1 MLKLAKDESGIAIL
15 WVAVSMGIIVGA
27 AVLAID
33 LSSIQTTRTQLQN
46 AADAAA
52 LAAAQD
58 LAWKGTSTLA
68 ERRQDATNTAIA
80 IAALNRAFIDR
91 TVGPVNI
98 SGSDVTFPSES
109 EVTVRTHRTVAD
121 GDPLRTY
128 FIRLIPPFGNGLAD
142 VQADATAMV
151 APASGTR
158 GFFPWVLPDRYEDLD
173 GDGVWDDPEPFT
185 DQNGNGEW
193 DDDEPYTD
201 ANGNGKWDVGEWFDD
216 LDGDGEYSL
225 REPFEDLD
233 GNGIYSADFYDP
245 ILTGYGTGELYPH
258 NDAGMLLVVAQGD
271 PQSTLTSGFYYPARW
286 PPEEYYT
293 GESPLSGASIYQN
306 WIMNKSPYL
315 VQIGDHV
322 RLEYGRMRGPTR
334 SGVNDIISRCPT
346 SFYNADLDPPGVDGH
361 SHDGSIDCPRIGAIA
376 FFDPADVQGSS
387 NKLVT
392 IVKLSHWF
400 VESMDQQNTVYGRL
414 IEIVDALAIGGGGDS
429 GGFIVSVRLVE

>member
-1 MLKLAKDESGIAIL
+1 MLKLAKDESGIAIV

-58 LAWKGTSTLA
+58 LAWDGTSTLA
-68 ERRQDATNTAIA
+68 ERRQEATNTAIA
-80 IAALNRAFIDR
+80 IAARNRAFIDR

-98 SGSDVTFPSES
+98 SASDVTFPSES

-128 FIRLIPPFGNGLAD
+128 FIRLIPPFGDGLAD

-151 APASGTR
+151 APASGTT
-158 GFFPWVLPDRYEDLD
+158 GFFPWVLPDRYDDLD

-193 DDDEPYTD
+193 D
-201 ANGNGKWDVGEWFDD
+201 NG
-216 LDGDGEYSL
+216 
-225 REPFEDLD
+225 EPFEDLD

-245 ILTGYGTGELYPH
+245 ILTGYGTGDPYAH
-258 NDAGMLLVVAQGD
+258 DDAGMLLVVAQGD

-286 PPEEYYT
+286 PPEDYYT

-315 VQIGDHV
+315 VQVGDHV

-346 SFYNADLDPPGVDGH
+346 SFYNPDLDPPGVDGH

-414 IEIVDALAIGGGGDS
+414 IEIVDGSSIGGGGNS
-429 GGFIVSVRLVE
+429 GNFIVLVRLVE

>member
-1 MLKLAKDESGIAIL
+1 MLKLAKDESGIAIV
-15 WVAVSMGIIVGA
+15 WVAISMGIIVGA

-58 LAWKGTSTLA
+58 LAWDGAATLA
-68 ERRQDATNTAIA
+68 ERRQNATNTAIA
-80 IAALNRAFIDR
+80 MAARNRAFIDR

-98 SGSDVTFPSES
+98 SASDVTFPSES
-109 EVTVRTHRTVAD
+109 EVTVRTHRTEAD

-128 FIRLIPPFGNGLAD
+128 FIRLIPPFGDGLAD

-158 GFFPWVLPDRYEDLD
+158 GFFPWVLPDRFDDLD

-185 DQNGNGEW
+185 DTNGNGEW
-193 DDDEPYTD
+193 DD
-201 ANGNGKWDVGEWFDD
+201 G
-216 LDGDGEYSL
+216 
-225 REPFEDLD
+225 EPFEDLD
-233 GNGIYSADFYDP
+233 ENGIYSADFYDP
-245 ILTGYGTGELYPH
+245 ILTGYGTAPPSPF
-258 NDAGMLLVVAQGD
+258 DDRGMELVVAQGD

-346 SFYNADLDPPGVDGH
+346 SFYNVDTFEVEGH
-361 SHDGSIDCPRIGAIA
+361 SHDAAIDCPRIGAIA

-414 IEIVDALAIGGGGDS
+414 IGIVDADAIGGGGNS
-429 GGFIVSVRLVE
+429 GGFISLVRLVE